1 MVVVI
6 NNDEV
11 KIGINQQ
18 KPAKINKNTIKK
30 VIK

>member
-11 KIGINQQ
+11 KIGTNKQ

-30 VIK
+30 